1 MTIPTESDARMKETG
16 ARKTETGVHTM
27 ENAPLQKIRLLS
39 PGSPN
44 RATAIVGGEASG
56 IVNWND
62 IRYPQ
67 FYDIYK
73 ILLKNFWIPDEIP
86 MTKDVKEGGTLTPA
100 EQEAYLRTIGLLSNL
115 DSVQTRFILET
126 SLFVSD
132 PSVHAILSIIAQQEA
147 VHNQSYSYVLS
158 SIVSLDQQNKTF
170 TRAHSDPA
178 VIRRNQFIVDL
189 YEGFRN
195 EQTALALAKS
205 LVGSLILEGLN
216 FYSGFAFFYNLAR
229 NQKMLGTSTM
239 ISYIQRDEMQH
250 GYFVAMLLRAI
261 LTERPELDENGE
273 FTEFARK
280 TIGMAVELESDWTR
294 EVLKGIPGIDLE
306 EMLGYVKY
314 LANKRISM
322 LGLPDLYPGYTENV
336 MPWIRAYSDENINN
350 IKTDFFEQKARAYSK
365 VTDDNGFDEL

>member
-1 MTIPTESDARMKETG
+1 MREATLA
-16 ARKTETGVHTM
+16 
-27 ENAPLQKIRLLS
+27 KIRLLS
-39 PGSPN
+39 PGNPN
-44 RATAIVGGEASG
+44 RATAIVGGKASG

-73 ILLKNFWIPDEIP
+73 TLLKNFWIPDEIP
-86 MTKDVKEGGTLTPA
+86 MTKDVREWELLSNR

-115 DSVQTRFILET
+115 DSVQTRYILEA
-126 SLFVSD
+126 SLYVSD

-158 SIVSLDQQNKTF
+158 SIVPLDVQNATF
-170 TRAHSDPA
+170 TRAHEDPA
-178 VIRRNQFIVDL
+178 VIARNQFIVDL
-189 YEGFRN
+189 YEEFR
-195 EQTALALAKS
+195 EKRTALALVKS

-250 GYFVAMLLRAI
+250 GYFVSMLLRAL
-261 LTERPELDENGE
+261 LTENPELDQNGQFSE
-273 FTEFARK
+273 FTLQTVAR
-280 TIGMAVELESDWTR
+280 AVELESTWTR
-294 EVLKGIPGIDLE
+294 EVLRGLPGIDLE

-314 LANKRISM
+314 LANKRLSM

-350 IKTDFFEQKARAYSK
+350 VKTDFFEQKARAYTK
-365 VTDDNGFDEL
+365 LTDINGFDEL

>member
-1 MTIPTESDARMKETG
+1 MTVER
-16 ARKTETGVHTM
+16 
-27 ENAPLQKIRLLS
+27 PLTKIRLLS
-39 PGSPN
+39 PGRPN

-67 FYDIYK
+67 FYDVYK
-73 ILLKNFWIPDEIP
+73 TLLRNFWIPDEIP
-86 MTKDVKEGGTLTPA
+86 MTKDVKEWGTLSA
-100 EQEAYLRTIGLLSNL
+100 REQEAYLRTIGLLSNL
-115 DSVQTRFILET
+115 DSVQTRFILEAA
-126 SLFVSD
+126 LFVSD

-158 SIVSLDQQNKTF
+158 SIVPLDVQNRTF
-170 TRAHSDPA
+170 TRAHEDPA
-178 VIRRNQFIVDL
+178 VIARNAFIVDL
-189 YEGFRN
+189 YENFRN
-195 EQTALALAKS
+195 ERTALALAKS
-205 LVGSLILEGLN
+205 LVASIILEGLN

-250 GYFVAMLLRAI
+250 SYFISLLLRAI
-261 LTERPELDENGE
+261 LTENPELDRNGE
-273 FTEFARK
+273 FTEFTLQ
-280 TIGMAVELESDWTR
+280 TIGKAVELESNWTR
-294 EVLKGIPGIDLE
+294 EVLKGLPGIDLE

-314 LANKRISM
+314 LANKRLSM

-336 MPWIRAYSDENINN
+336 MPWIRAYSDENLNN